1 MNLILMKN
9 GYPITVIKNQN
20 RDEYM
25 KALEEASTIGD
36 KSGFIKIVAEAVDNS
51 LDTYLYIV
59 G

>member
-1 MNLILMKN
+1 MK
-9 GYPITVIKNQN
+9 
-20 RDEYM
+20 E
-25 KALEEASTIGD
+25 LEEASTSRD